1 MKIQNFTIVISF
13 FCIWIT
19 TYFSQQIQLISA
31 FILIITFGI
40 LHGSNDIVLL
50 NKIKETNFFISPAK
64 LLFCYVLVVLS
75 TVLLF
80 YFVPVIALLIFITIS
95 AFHFGEQHWNKKLMH
110 IKPLFR
116 TIYQM
121 MYGFFILFLLFNF
134 QPNEVIKVIFEIS
147 AVKIATGLLF
157 TAFLFF
163 SIILF
168 LMTTYLYII
177 DKSFISI
184 ILLEVFYILVFA
196 IIFKMTTLIWGFA
209 IYFIF
214 WHSIPS
220 LIDQISFLYG
230 GWNKNN
236 FILYCKSAF
245 WYWIISIIGIFI
257 LYFTLSE
264 KRLFEGLFFSFL
276 AAVTFPHVIVII
288 TMNNQKPIEKLI
300 Q

>member
-64 LLFCYVLVVLS
+64 LLFSYVLVVLS

-80 YFVPVIALLIFITIS
+80 YFVPVLALLIFITIS
-95 AFHFGEQHWNKKLMH
+95 AFHFGEQHWNKKLLH
-110 IKPLFR
+110 TKSLFR
-116 TIYQM
+116 IIYQM
-121 MYGFFILFLLFNF
+121 VYGFFILFMLFNF
-134 QPNEVIKVIFEIS
+134 QPNDVIKVIFEIS
-147 AVKIATGLLF
+147 AVKITTSLLF
-157 TAFLFF
+157 NAFLFC

-220 LIDQISFLYG
+220 LIDQVSFLYG

-257 LYFTLSE
+257 LYFTLGE

-288 TMNNQKPIEKLI
+288 TMNNQKPIEKLN

>member
-13 FCIWIT
+13 FCIWMT
-19 TYFSQQIQLISA
+19 TYFSQQIQVISA
-31 FILIITFGI
+31 FLLIITFGI

-64 LLFCYVLVVLS
+64 LLFSYILVVLS

-80 YFVPVIALLIFITIS
+80 YYIPAFALIVFITIS

-110 IKPLFR
+110 LNSFFKI
-116 TIYQM
+116 IYQLV
-121 MYGFFILFLLFNF
+121 YGFFILFLLFNF
-134 QPNEVIKVIFEIS
+134 QLNEVIKVVYEIS
-147 AVKIATGLLF
+147 AVTISTTVLF
-157 TAFLFF
+157 TVFVFF
-163 SIILF
+163 SIIL
-168 LMTTYLYII
+168 LLLSTYLYI
-177 DKSFISI
+177 KGTSFKTL
-184 ILLEVFYILVFA
+184 ILLEGFYILVFA

-220 LIDQISFLYG
+220 LIDQVNFLYG
-230 GWNKNN
+230 NWNKKN

-245 WYWIISIIGIFI
+245 WYWIISIAGIFL
-257 LYFTLSE
+257 LYFTLGE

-288 TMNNQKPIEKLI
+288 TMNNQKLNKKLNR
-300 Q
+300 